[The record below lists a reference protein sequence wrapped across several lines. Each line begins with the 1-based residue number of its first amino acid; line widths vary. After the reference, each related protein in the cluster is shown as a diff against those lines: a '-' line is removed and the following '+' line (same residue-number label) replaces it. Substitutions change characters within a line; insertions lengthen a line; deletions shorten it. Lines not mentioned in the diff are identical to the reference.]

1 MLLRI
6 LFTCAFFCALQTSTT
21 VYSQDQ
27 VQAGL
32 GPAYKN
38 MAMEKGRIEIPI
50 TIASTQILVDD
61 VFVNGQGPFR
71 FMLDTGGMGGGRVDN
86 SLAKKLE
93 LEVTGAVQGSDGTGR
108 PGRQMSM
115 HQLSSIEFA
124 GMKFEDVRV
133 LSRDYNTRGA
143 PVRGLIDGI
152 LGFGLFKDVLVTI
165 DYSNRKLIV
174 EKGSLPEPDGKTVL
188 STNQNNVPGIE
199 LSIAGNKHSA
209 HLDTGSMGWI
219 SVSDE
224 VADTLKFVDE
234 PVTIGQARTVTG
246 SFDIKRGKLDGNVT
260 IGSNTIH
267 QPFIVIGIP
276 LRTVNIG
283 GFILRD
289 FVVTYDQANQRIRL
303 LPAQKVRLENA
314 PESSRLPMQP
324 VSVPMNT
331 EHGLPV
337 IEATINSKGPY
348 KFVFDTGAGVTLLD
362 PSLVKELELESTG
375 TTKIGDPSAPESIE
389 ARTFTV
395 NSIGIGEATFEQVNV
410 VEFGGLL
417 GKELK
422 GIIGLPTTY
431 DALIA
436 LDYPNQTLTISRGTL
451 GPGKE
456 NVGFEFDQGS
466 IIAVDI
472 IIGDQKVKTHVD
484 TGNMGTIA
492 IPLKLAEK
500 LPLKNPPQ
508 VIGRARTASGEF
520 EIQGAP
526 LDGTIEFAGAEFVD
540 PMIHFNERFDWGN
553 IGSRLLKDYVLTI
566 DQVNQRVNLRKS
578 DPVKKSDEP
587 KQPQPPRLG
596 VAFGLTGDGQMVVHD
611 VLPNGLGEK
620 FGLAAGDVI
629 VKVNGKPVT
638 DLKTKERNKEFQSS
652 TIELMIERYGKEKT
666 IKISRK

>member
-1 MLLRI
+1 MLVRT
-6 LFTCAFFCALQTSTT
+6 LFACALLCALPTSTA

-27 VQAGL
+27 VQVGL

-38 MAMEKGRIEIPI
+38 MAMEKERIEIPI

-71 FMLDTGGMGGGRVDN
+71 FMLDTGGMGGGRVDT

-93 LEVTGAVQGSDGTGR
+93 LKVTGEVLGSDGTGR
-108 PGRQMSM
+108 PGRQMDM

-209 HLDTGSMGWI
+209 HLDTGAMGWI
-219 SVSDE
+219 SVSNE
-224 VADTLKFVDE
+224 VAETLKFVDE

-246 SFDIKRGKLDGNVT
+246 AFDIKRGKLAGDVT

-267 QPFIVIGIP
+267 QPFIVTGIP
-276 LRTVNIG
+276 LQTVNVG
-283 GFILRD
+283 GYILRD
-289 FVVTYDQANQRIRL
+289 FLVTYDQANQRVRI
-303 LPAQKVRLENA
+303 LPAKKVRLENA
-314 PESSRLPMQP
+314 PESSQLAMRP
-324 VSVPMNT
+324 VTVAMKTDS
-331 EHGLPV
+331 GFPV
-337 IEATINSKGPY
+337 IQATINGKGPY
-348 KFVFDTGAGVTLLD
+348 KFLFDTGAGVTVLD
-362 PSLVKELELESTG
+362 PSLIKELDLKPNG

-389 ARTFTV
+389 AKTYTV
-395 NSIGIGEATFEQVNV
+395 ESVRIGEASFEKVNA

-417 GKELK
+417 GENVQ
-422 GIIGLPTTY
+422 GIIGLPTFY
-431 DALIA
+431 DALIS

-456 NVGFEFDQGS
+456 NVGFEFDQGY
-466 IIAVDI
+466 IIAVDLI
-472 IIGDQKVKTHVD
+472 VGDQKINTHVD
-484 TGNMGTIA
+484 TGNMGTLA
-492 IPLKLAEK
+492 IPFKLAEK
-500 LPLKNPPQ
+500 LPLKSPPR

-520 EIQGAP
+520 DIHGAQ
-526 LDGTIEFAGAEFVD
+526 LKGTIQFSGARFVD
-540 PMIHFNERFDWGN
+540 PMIHFNKKFDWGN

-566 DQVNQRVNLRKS
+566 DQVNQRINLRKT
-578 DPVKKSDEP
+578 DPVKKGDEP
-587 KQPQPPRLG
+587 KQPQLPRLG
-596 VAFGLTGDGQMVVHD
+596 VAFGMTADGQMIVHE
-611 VLPNGLGEK
+611 VSPNGLGEK
-620 FGLAAGDVI
+620 SGLSAGDVI
-629 VKVNGKPVT
+629 VKVNRKPVT
-638 DLKTKERNKEFQSS
+638 DLTTEERNKAFQSAAIEL
-652 TIELMIERYGKEKT
+652 TIERVGKEQT
-666 IKISRK
+666 IKIRR

>member
-1 MLLRI
+1 MPLRT
-6 LFTCAFFCALQTSTT
+6 LFACALFCALPTSTT

-27 VQAGL
+27 VQVGL
-32 GPAYKN
+32 GPAYKD
-38 MAMEKGRIEIPI
+38 MAMEKERIEIPI

-71 FMLDTGGMGGGRVDN
+71 FMLDTGGMGGGRVDT

-93 LEVTGAVQGSDGTGR
+93 LEVTGEVMGSDGTGR
-108 PGRQMSM
+108 PGRQMDM

-209 HLDTGSMGWI
+209 HLDTGAMGWI

-224 VADTLKFVDE
+224 VANSLKFVDE

-246 SFDIKRGKLDGNVT
+246 AFDIKRGKLDGDVT
-260 IGSNTIH
+260 IGSNTIR
-267 QPFIVIGIP
+267 QPFIVTGIP
-276 LRTVNIG
+276 LQTVNVG
-283 GFILRD
+283 GYILRD
-289 FVVTYDQANQRIRL
+289 FVVTYDQANQRIRV
-303 LPAQKVRLENA
+303 LPAAKVRLENA

-324 VSVPMNT
+324 VSVPMKT
-331 EHGLPV
+331 DHGLPV
-337 IEATINSKGPY
+337 IEATINGKGPY
-348 KFVFDTGAGVTLLD
+348 KFVFDTGAGRTFLNS
-362 PSLVKELELESTG
+362 SLVKELGLKPTG
-375 TTKIGDPSAPESIE
+375 KINVGDPSAPDSIS
-389 ARTFTV
+389 ANAYTLDNIMV
-395 NSIGIGEATFEQVNV
+395 GEASFEKLNAA
-410 VEFGGLL
+410 EFDGLPW
-417 GKELK
+417 KDIK
-422 GIIGLPTTY
+422 GIIGLPTFY
-431 DALIA
+431 DALIN
-436 LDYPNQTLTISRGTL
+436 LDYPNQTMTVSRGTL
-451 GPGKE
+451 GPSNE
-456 NVGFEFDQGS
+456 NANFEFENGY
-466 IIAVDI
+466 IITFDMN
-472 IIGDQKVKTHVD
+472 IGDQKIKTHVD

-540 PMIHFNERFDWGN
+540 PMIHFNEKFDWGN
-553 IGSRLLKDYVLTI
+553 IGSRMLKDHVLTI
-566 DQVNQRVNLRKS
+566 DQVNQRINLRKT
-578 DPVKKSDEP
+578 DPVKKNDES
-587 KQPQPPRLG
+587 KQPLPPRLG
-596 VAFGLTGDGQMVVHD
+596 VAFGMTADGQMVVHE
-611 VLPNGLGEK
+611 VSPNGLGEK
-620 FGLAAGDVI
+620 SALAAGDVV
-629 VKVNGKPVT
+629 VKVNGKPVA
-638 DLKTKERNKEFQSS
+638 DLPTEERNKAFQSS
-652 TIELMIERYGKEKT
+652 SIELMIERDGKQQT
-666 IKISRK
+666 IKINR